1 MFDVRKTETFEAWL
15 TNLRDRKARVL
26 IAERINRLAFY
37 EHFGDAKPVAP
48 GIVELR
54 VHYGPGRMTIKIS
67 PFDAADYLT
76 TAEACA
82 EFLSES
88 LKSDDVA
95 YIANALGVV
104 ARARGM
110 AEIARKTGLSREGLY
125 KTLSGKGNPELATVL
140 KVLEAVGLELVAQPA
155 AKAKR
160 KSKARSATARHKAA

>member
-1 MFDVRKTETFEAWL
+1 MA
-15 TNLRDRKARVL
+15 
-26 IAERINRLAFY
+26 
-37 EHFGDAKPVAP
+37 
-48 GIVELR
+48 
-54 VHYGPGRMTIKIS
+54 IKLS

-82 EFLSES
+82 EFLTES

-110 AEIARKTGLSREGLY
+110 AEIAKKTGLSREGLY
-125 KTLSGKGNPELATVL
+125 KTLSEKGNPELATVM
-140 KVLEAVGLELVAQPA
+140 KVIEAVGLELVARP

-160 KSKARSATARHKAA
+160 KSRPRSATARHKAA

>member
-1 MFDVRKTETFEAWL
+1 
-15 TNLRDRKARVL
+15 
-26 IAERINRLAFY
+26 
-37 EHFGDAKPVAP
+37 
-48 GIVELR
+48 
-54 VHYGPGRMTIKIS
+54 MTIKIS

-82 EFLSES
+82 EFLTES

-110 AEIARKTGLSREGLY
+110 AEIAKKTGLSREGLY

-160 KSKARSATARHKAA
+160 KPKPRSAPTRHKAA